1 MSVLPKMLKNRSVFF
16 WIIFVQLIAFA
27 IVTMSV
33 DFNASSV
40 ASWFDGFANAPWAI
54 PATIGLYLVMA
65 FVNAPQWMLHAGCG
79 LAFGPIYGSAIA
91 WAATM
96 VSASFDFWL
105 GKRLGADRINRMGG
119 AKFGTFLKLVQK
131 NGFWASMIVR
141 IVPAGPFVLVNLA
154 AGVSRMPFV
163 SFFAGTAIGCIP
175 KIIGFTFFS
184 DGIKSGVTGKG
195 PLYVAITI
203 GIALIWMAV
212 IFIAGARIKRKLAA
226 EENMNVHA
234 EENAIK

>member
-1 MSVLPKMLKNRSVFF
+1 MIQLLVFSLLT
-16 WIIFVQLIAFA
+16 VA
-27 IVTMSV
+27 V
-33 DFNASSV
+33 DFQPESV
-40 ASWFDGFANAPWAI
+40 ASWFGAFASSPFSI
-54 PATIGLYLVMA
+54 PATVGLYLVMA

-79 LAFGPIYGSAIA
+79 LAFGPINGSIIA
-91 WAATM
+91 WVATM

-154 AGVSRMPFV
+154 AGVSRMSFI
-163 SFFAGTAIGCIP
+163 SFFAGTAIGSIP
-175 KIIGFTFFS
+175 KIIGFAFFS
-184 DGIKSGVTGKG
+184 DGIKGGVAGKG

-212 IFIAGARIKRKLAA
+212 IYFAGSRIKRKLAA
-226 EENMNVHA
+226 EENA
-234 EENAIK
+234 SGLPEEKIIK